1 MRGHGFVPALLF
13 MCSALAHAS
22 SSGTLRVGNQVL
34 SVGDSA
40 ARVQELLGRPVYK
53 SRGAHAQG
61 GHKQGRRHGGGST
74 RGSTPA
80 GERWQYRRGDRTT
93 TVTIVDGKVA
103 DIEDRRS

>member
-22 SSGTLRVGNQVL
+22 SSSTLRVGNQVL

-40 ARVQELLGRPVYK
+40 ARVQELLGRPAYK
-53 SRGAHAQG
+53 SHGVHAQG
-61 GHKQGRRHGGGST
+61 RRNKKGRRGGGSAQ
-74 RGSTPA
+74 GGMPA
-80 GERWQYRRGDRTT
+80 GERWQYRRGDHTT